1 MAEAAVA
8 RPIARDARLTCPD
21 QGLVLQR
28 LWSLRGGHPTMTTC
42 RPSRARARL
51 LLSCVLAVC
60 GCAQTVSGLPM
71 APRSPM
77 PQAGVALDIPPYR
90 LQVGDVLGVR
100 LLLNPELNE
109 EVTVRPDGRIST
121 VLAEGVLAYG
131 RTPEQLADE
140 LRRDYGRE
148 LRAPRLSVEV
158 RSFAPN
164 RIYVAGEVN
173 VPGEF
178 ITVGPTLSVLQ
189 ALARAGGV
197 KLSADTDRIFL
208 VRRGPGDIAQVY
220 SVNYRAAIRG
230 ADPGADVRLAPF
242 DVVYV
247 PRTGVYEFYTHFNQY
262 LQQFVPVSWG
272 FSYLVSPLVG
282 GH

>member
-1 MAEAAVA
+1 
-8 RPIARDARLTCPD
+8 
-21 QGLVLQR
+21 
-28 LWSLRGGHPTMTTC
+28 MTIG
-42 RPSRARARL
+42 RPSRACARPL
-51 LLSCVLAVC
+51 LACVLAVC
-60 GCAQTVSGLPM
+60 GCAQTVSGLPT
-71 APRSPM
+71 APRSLT
-77 PQAGVALDIPPYR
+77 PQAGVAPKIPPYR

-121 VLAEGVLAYG
+121 VLAEGVQAYG
-131 RTPEQLADE
+131 RTPEQLAAE

-148 LRAPRLSVEV
+148 LRSPRLSVEV
-158 RSFAPN
+158 RSFAPS

-208 VRRGPGDIAQVY
+208 VRRGPGDVAQVY
-220 SVNYRAAIRG
+220 SVNYRAAIRA

>member
-1 MAEAAVA
+1 
-8 RPIARDARLTCPD
+8 
-21 QGLVLQR
+21 
-28 LWSLRGGHPTMTTC
+28 MTT
-42 RPSRARARL
+42 RQPSRASAAL
-51 LLSCVLAVC
+51 LLAGMLLAMS
-60 GCAQTVSGLPM
+60 GCAQTVSGLPA

-77 PQAGVALDIPPYR
+77 PQAGVAPAIPPYR
-90 LQVGDVLGVR
+90 LQVGDVLGIR

-109 EVTVRPDGRIST
+109 EVTIRPDGRIST
-121 VLAEGVLAYG
+121 VLAEGVVAYG
-131 RTPEQLADE
+131 RTPEELAAV

-148 LRAPRLSVEV
+148 LRAPRLNVEV

-173 VPGEF
+173 TPGEF
-178 ITVGPTLSVLQ
+178 ITVGPNLSVLQ

-197 KLSADTDRIFL
+197 KLSADANRIFL
-208 VRRGPGDIAQVY
+208 VRRGPGDVAQVY
-220 SVNYRAAIRG
+220 AVDYRRAITG

-247 PRTGVYEFYTHFNQY
+247 PRSGVYEFYTHFNQY

>member
-1 MAEAAVA
+1 M
-8 RPIARDARLTCPD
+8 
-21 QGLVLQR
+21 
-28 LWSLRGGHPTMTTC
+28 S
-42 RPSRARARL
+42 
-51 LLSCVLAVC
+51 
-60 GCAQTVSGLPM
+60 QT
-71 APRSPM
+71 
-77 PQAGVALDIPPYR
+77 GVAPDIPLYR

-121 VLAEGVLAYG
+121 VLAEGVVAYG

-173 VPGEF
+173 APGEF
-178 ITVGPTLSVLQ
+178 ITVGPNLSVLQ

-197 KLSADTDRIFL
+197 KLSADIDRIFL
-208 VRRGPGDIAQVY
+208 VRRGPGDVAQVY
-220 SVNYRAAIRG
+220 SVDYRAAIRG
-230 ADPGADVRLAPF
+230 ADPSADVRLAPF

-272 FSYLVSPLVG
+272 FSYITSPLVG

>member
-1 MAEAAVA
+1 
-8 RPIARDARLTCPD
+8 
-21 QGLVLQR
+21 
-28 LWSLRGGHPTMTTC
+28 MTTC
-42 RPSRARARL
+42 QPPRACDRL
-51 LLSCVLAVC
+51 LLACVLAVC
-60 GCAQTVSGLPM
+60 GCAQTVSGLPP
-71 APRSPM
+71 APHSSM
-77 PQAGVALDIPPYR
+77 PQAGVAPSIPPYR

-121 VLAEGVLAYG
+121 VLAEGVQAYG
-131 RTPEQLADE
+131 RTPEQLAAE

-148 LRAPRLSVEV
+148 LRSPRLSVEV
-158 RSFAPN
+158 RSFAPS

-208 VRRGPGDIAQVY
+208 VRRGPGDVAQVY
-220 SVNYRAAIRG
+220 AVNYRAAIRA

>member
-1 MAEAAVA
+1 MTK
-8 RPIARDARLTCPD
+8 RRLP
-21 QGLVLQR
+21 
-28 LWSLRGGHPTMTTC
+28 
-42 RPSRARARL
+42 RARADL
-51 LLSCVLAVC
+51 LLAGLLALC
-60 GCAQTVSGLPM
+60 GCAQTVSGLPP
-71 APRSPM
+71 APRVPA
-77 PQAGVALDIPPYR
+77 PQAGVAAHIPPYR

-121 VLAEGVLAYG
+121 VLAEGVRAYG
-131 RTPEQLADE
+131 RTPEELAAV
-140 LRRDYGRE
+140 LRRDYAKE

-173 VPGEF
+173 TPGEF
-178 ITVGPTLSVLQ
+178 ITVGPNLSVLQ

-197 KLSADTDRIFL
+197 KLSADPDRIFL
-208 VRRGPGDIAQVY
+208 VRRGPGDVAQVFAV
-220 SVNYRAAIRG
+220 SYRRAITG

-247 PRTGVYEFYTHFNQY
+247 PRSGVYEFYTHFNQY

>member
-1 MAEAAVA
+1 
-8 RPIARDARLTCPD
+8 
-21 QGLVLQR
+21 
-28 LWSLRGGHPTMTTC
+28 MTNR
-42 RPSRARARL
+42 RPSRACAAL
-51 LLSCVLAVC
+51 LLAGVLG
-60 GCAQTVSGLPM
+60 GCAQTVSGLPR
-71 APRSPM
+71 APRSAM
-77 PQAGVALDIPPYR
+77 PQAGVAPEIPPYR

-109 EVTVRPDGRIST
+109 EVTVSPDGRIST
-121 VLAEGVLAYG
+121 VLAEGVVAYG
-131 RTPEQLADE
+131 LTPEQLAAE

-148 LRAPRLSVEV
+148 LRSPRLSVEV

-178 ITVGPTLSVLQ
+178 VTVGPNLSVLQ

-208 VRRGPGDIAQVY
+208 VRRGPGDVAQVY
-220 SVNYRAAIRG
+220 SVNYRAAIRA

-247 PRTGVYEFYTHFNQY
+247 PRSGVYEFYTHFNQY

-282 GH
+282 GR

>member
-1 MAEAAVA
+1 
-8 RPIARDARLTCPD
+8 
-21 QGLVLQR
+21 
-28 LWSLRGGHPTMTTC
+28 MTDR
-42 RPSRARARL
+42 RPSRACAL
-51 LLSCVLAVC
+51 LLLAGVLAVC
-60 GCAQTVSGLPM
+60 GCAQTVSGLPA
-71 APRSPM
+71 APRSLV
-77 PQAGVALDIPPYR
+77 PQAGVAPDIPPYR

-121 VLAEGVLAYG
+121 VLAEGVVAYG

-140 LRRDYGRE
+140 LRGDYGRE

-173 VPGEF
+173 TPGEF
-178 ITVGPTLSVLQ
+178 ITIGPNLSVLQ

-208 VRRGPGDIAQVY
+208 VRRGPGDVAQVY

-242 DVVYV
+242 DIIYV
-247 PRTGVYEFYTHFNQY
+247 PRTGVYEFYVHFNQY

>member
-1 MAEAAVA
+1 MTK
-8 RPIARDARLTCPD
+8 RRLP
-21 QGLVLQR
+21 
-28 LWSLRGGHPTMTTC
+28 
-42 RPSRARARL
+42 RARADL
-51 LLSCVLAVC
+51 LPAGILALC
-60 GCAQTVSGLPM
+60 GCAQTVSGLPP
-71 APRSPM
+71 APRVPM
-77 PQAGVALDIPPYR
+77 PEAGVAPHIPPYR

-121 VLAEGVLAYG
+121 VLAEGVRAYG
-131 RTPEQLADE
+131 RTPEELAAV
-140 LRRDYGRE
+140 LRRDYAKE

-173 VPGEF
+173 TPGEF
-178 ITVGPTLSVLQ
+178 ITVGPNLSVLQ

-197 KLSADTDRIFL
+197 KLSADPDRIFL
-208 VRRGPGDIAQVY
+208 VRRGPGDVAQVFA
-220 SVNYRAAIRG
+220 VGYRRAITG

-247 PRTGVYEFYTHFNQY
+247 PRSGVYEFYTHFNQY

>member
-1 MAEAAVA
+1 MADRLQLRVRAALPVA
-8 RPIARDARLTCPD
+8 
-21 QGLVLQR
+21 GLLGMV
-28 LWSLRGGHPTMTTC
+28 
-42 RPSRARARL
+42 
-51 LLSCVLAVC
+51 
-60 GCAQTVSGLPM
+60 GCAQTVSGLPA
-71 APRSPM
+71 APRLVM
-77 PQAGVALDIPPYR
+77 PQAGVAPEIPPYR

-121 VLAEGVLAYG
+121 VLAEGVVAYG
-131 RTPEQLADE
+131 RTPEELAAE

-173 VPGEF
+173 TPGEF
-178 ITVGPTLSVLQ
+178 ITVGPNLSVLQ
-189 ALARAGGV
+189 AVARAGGV
-197 KLSADTDRIFL
+197 KLSADPDRIFL
-208 VRRGPGDIAQVY
+208 VRRGPGDVAQVFA
-220 SVNYRAAIRG
+220 VDYRHAITG

-247 PRTGVYEFYTHFNQY
+247 PRSGVYEFYTHFNQY